1 MYFSLCKND
10 LQWHLSTGQ
19 ACVSAIVFACH
30 IALQKQFIK
39 SSPLWSKKRK
49 VQKESDM

>member
-19 ACVSAIVFACH
+19 AFVSAIIVFACH
-30 IALQKQFIK
+30 SFAKTGHQEFTTLVKKEK
-39 SSPLWSKKRK
+39 SA
-49 VQKESDM
+49 EGE